1 MPQQINLCSPLLLKQ
16 KQYFSAQTMALALA
30 VFLLAGGA
38 LCAVW
43 VWSLKHSSAGFEKTM
58 AAQSGELQSLQT
70 ALQGRK
76 ASAAPADPALVQ
88 QLQARHKTLQQRA
101 QLLQSLQTGEFH
113 SGEGHSDRL
122 QLVARSIPAPVW
134 VTEIKADATHF
145 ELTGFTL
152 EPSAL
157 NGWVDALAAS
167 PLLRGLKLA
176 TVKVE
181 STVAAQVPVPVAAA
195 SAPATATVPRAVWSF
210 NLVSAE
216 PLAPVAAA
224 NATGSNTP

>member
-30 VFLLAGGA
+30 VFLVFGGGLGA
-38 LCAVW
+38 AW
-43 VWSLKHSSAGFEKTM
+43 VWSLKNSDAGFQQTM
-58 AAQSGELQSLQT
+58 AAQSRELERLQA
-70 ALQGRK
+70 ALQERK
-76 ASAAPADPALVQ
+76 ASAAPADPALVR
-88 QLQARHKTLQQRA
+88 QLQARHATLQQRE
-101 QLLQSLQTGEFH
+101 QLLQALQTGEFR
-113 SGEGHSDRL
+113 SGGGHSDRL

-157 NGWVDALAAS
+157 NAWVDALAAS

-195 SAPATATVPRAVWSF
+195 STPAAATRAVWSF
-210 NLVSAE
+210 NLASAE
-216 PLAPVAAA
+216 PSAPVAAA
-224 NATGSNTP
+224 VNTAGSNPP

>member
-30 VFLLAGGA
+30 VFLLSGGA

-43 VWSLKHSSAGFEKTM
+43 VWSLKNSDAGFEQTM
-58 AAQSGELQSLQT
+58 VAQSRELEGLQA

-88 QLQARHKTLQQRA
+88 QLQVRHTTLQQRE
-101 QLLQSLQTGEFH
+101 QLLQALKTGEFH
-113 SGEGHSDRL
+113 PGEGHSDRL

-134 VTEIKADATHF
+134 VTEIKADAAYF

-157 NGWVDALAAS
+157 NAWVDTLAAS

-181 STVAAQVPVPVAAA
+181 STMAAQAQAPVAAA
-195 SAPATATVPRAVWSF
+195 SAPAAGARAVWSF
-210 NLVSAE
+210 NLLSAE
-216 PLAPVAAA
+216 PSAPVAAA
-224 NATGSNTP
+224 VNGAGSNPP